1 MNKDTILIL
10 LFAFMI
16 AQIGCRRGLV
26 GRNLKP
32 QGEVKAQCD
41 TIEMP
46 DSNVLYL
53 CGDTLFG
60 PIASKNMILCIEDY
74 AHPSLSHS
82 EWEKIKPV
90 VTTKPAQIRH

>member
-1 MNKDTILIL
+1 MNKDTIRIL

-16 AQIGCRRGLV
+16 VEIGCRRGLV

-32 QGEVKAQCD
+32 QAAW
-41 TIEMP
+41 EMP

-60 PIASKNMILCIEDY
+60 PMTSKKMILCIEDY